1 MERVTSRARA
11 LIPALIAI
19 TLVAGCSTG
28 TSESGALATTGAS
41 VSGSDG
47 STDSPSAS
55 SSASPESTPTDPCA
69 IDVSDWSTEQKIA
82 QTIVVFQPAD
92 GPVPEPWR
100 STLGGIFVRTPDV
113 AAFVGRPM
121 GDSTVRP
128 FIAVDDEGGR
138 VNWDDNHP
146 TTLVAPLDQ
155 ADQPLEDVRR
165 AAEERGRWLAAQGID
180 VTFAPVVDLYPGE
193 RGGVIGDRAYS
204 ENPQTVIDYASAFA
218 DGMSAAGIRSTLKH
232 FPGHGRADGD
242 SHLELATTAKL
253 SRLEKTDLIP
263 YQQLIAEDSSGWIVM
278 MGHLDVP
285 GLTQPGE
292 PASVDPAAYA
302 YLRDVIGHEGLIIT
316 DEISGMAAVA
326 DRYDASEAT
335 IAALAAG
342 ADLVLLADPGPLDEL
357 IDDIE
362 MAIQDGR
369 LSLDQ
374 IDAAA
379 ARVATAKGCR

>member
-1 MERVTSRARA
+1 MTPTMRA
-11 LIPALIAI
+11 LVPALAAVAI
-19 TLVAGCSTG
+19 VTGCSTG
-28 TSESGALATTGAS
+28 TPESGTPAPTGAPAS
-41 VSGSDG
+41 ATGTL
-47 STDSPSAS
+47 TDSPTAS
-55 SSASPESTPTDPCA
+55 SGASTESALSAPCGVD
-69 IDVSDWSTEQKIA
+69 ISDWPLERKIA
-82 QTIVVFQPAD
+82 QTLVVFQPAGD
-92 GPVPEPWR
+92 PLPEPWR
-100 STLGGIFVRTPDV
+100 STLGGIFLRTPE
-113 AAFVGRPM
+113 AALVVGRPS

-155 ADQPLEDVRR
+155 ADQPLDDVRR
-165 AAEERGRWLAAQGID
+165 AAEERGRWLAEQGID
-180 VTFAPVVDLYPGE
+180 VTFAPVVDLYPGQ

-204 ENPQTVIDYASAFA
+204 EDPQTVVDYALAFA
-218 DGMSAAGIRSTLKH
+218 EGMSAAGIRSTLKH

-253 SRLEKTDLIP
+253 SKLENADLIP
-263 YQQLIAEDSSGWIVM
+263 YRQLIAEDPSEWIVM

-285 GLTQPGE
+285 GLTQPGV

-302 YLRDVIGHEGLIIT
+302 YLREVIGHDGLIIT

-342 ADLVLLADPGPLDEL
+342 ADLVLLANPGPLGEL
-357 IDDIE
+357 VDDIE

-369 LSLDQ
+369 LSLDR

-379 ARVATAKGCR
+379 ARVATAKVCR